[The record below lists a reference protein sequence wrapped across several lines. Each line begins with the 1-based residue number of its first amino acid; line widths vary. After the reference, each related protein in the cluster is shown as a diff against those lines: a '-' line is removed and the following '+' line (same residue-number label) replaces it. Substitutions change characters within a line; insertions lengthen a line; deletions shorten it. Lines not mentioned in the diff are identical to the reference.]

1 MRTRA
6 SLDFESLSDA
16 RLHVLRY
23 QPSDT
28 TSIPSSSHT
37 RFYCIWWHKP
47 NRVGHRAK
55 FSRYR
60 WHWLVLLIFLTTVV
74 CLFIVRISISFLS
87 RQKPVFM
94 FFCCFMMFLPT
105 MRASFCFVLFCVFLL
120 PHKAAYLN
128 TEVSFKTSN
137 NLLKRN
143 NSSWLTFVPTPKT
156 QWLFLHGSSDRHGH
170 QEAL

>member
-1 MRTRA
+1 MRTGA
-6 SLDFESLSDA
+6 SLDFESLSEA

-47 NRVGHRAK
+47 NRVGYRANFK
-55 FSRYR
+55 RYR
-60 WHWLVLLIFLTTVV
+60 WHWLDLLISSLQLFV
-74 CLFIVRISISFLS
+74 CLLFGSPL
-87 RQKPVFM
+87 VFVK
-94 FFCCFMMFLPT
+94 T
-105 MRASFCFVLFCVFLL
+105 KASFHVFLL
-120 PHKAAYLN
+120 FHDVFTNKFLFCFLSFLLSHKAAYLN

-143 NSSWLTFVPTPKT
+143 NSSWVTFVQFVRPSGCSCMFPQTDMVIKKH
-156 QWLFLHGSSDRHGH
+156 FKVGN
-170 QEAL
+170 